1 MFETLFSRPDA
12 IQRHHNG
19 PLAVERA
26 AYLAQLAAQGTPRT
40 TLRIRAHYCL
50 RIARELEHWPQDH
63 QFTPTDI
70 DTMAVTWATQR
81 VASGQAGTPEN
92 PERQF
97 RCAAVAFLR
106 CLDRVH
112 RAPLVPPGRYADR
125 VEAFLDH
132 QRQHQWQSEA
142 TCRSGRWKVLSFLA
156 YLEEHSY
163 ELGQIN
169 ASHVDA
175 YFQHIAP
182 KLSRTSLGTV
192 AMGLRAWFRYCEA
205 HGWTKPGVAD
215 AILVPRLYRH
225 ASLPLGPTWD
235 QVSRMLEAASGH
247 EPVHLRNRA
256 ILLLL
261 AVYGLRS
268 GEVRRLQLDDINWH
282 HDSLHIR
289 RSKSGCL
296 ELFPLEPSVGNA
308 RARYLQ
314 GGRPQSPSR
323 LLFLTLRA
331 PYRALSEGT
340 LRHLVRRYLAI
351 VGLPAKGY
359 GPHGLRHA
367 CARHLLEAG
376 HSFKEVGDHLGHRSP
391 RSTSIYAKA
400 NLEALRLVAF
410 EHLGG
415 LT

>member
-19 PLAVERA
+19 PLAAERA

-70 DTMAVTWATQR
+70 NTMAIAWATQR
-81 VASGQAGTPEN
+81 TMSGQAGSAAN
-92 PERQF
+92 PECLF
-97 RCAAVAFLR
+97 RRTAVAFLR
-106 CLDRVH
+106 GLDRVH
-112 RAPLVPPGRYADR
+112 REPFVPPGRYTDR
-125 VEAFLDH
+125 IEAFLDH
-132 QRQHQWQSEA
+132 QRQHRWQSEA
-142 TCRSGRWKVLSFLA
+142 TCRSGRWKVASFLA
-156 YLEEHSY
+156 YLEEHNY

-182 KLSRTSLGTV
+182 RLSHTSLGTV

-205 HGWTKPGVAD
+205 HGWTQPGVAD
-215 AILVPRLYRH
+215 ALLVPRLYRH

-235 QVSRMLEAASGH
+235 QVSRMLEAAAGP

-282 HDSLHIR
+282 QDSLHIR

-296 ELFPLEPSVGNA
+296 ALFPLEPSVGNA
-308 RARYLQ
+308 LARYLQ
-314 GGRPQSPSR
+314 DGRPQSPNR

-331 PYRALSEGT
+331 PYRALSEGA
-340 LRHLVRRYLAI
+340 LRHLVRRYLAM

-400 NLEALRLVAF
+400 NLEALRRVAF

>member
-1 MFETLFSRPDA
+1 MFATLFSRPDA

-26 AYLAQLAAQGTPRT
+26 AYLAQLAAQGTPCT

-63 QFTPTDI
+63 QFTPTEI
-70 DTMAVTWATQR
+70 NTMAVTWATQR
-81 VASGQAGTPEN
+81 VASGQAGSAEN
-92 PERQF
+92 PACLF
-97 RCAAVAFLR
+97 RRTAVAFLR
-106 CLDRVH
+106 GLDRVY
-112 RAPLVPPGRYADR
+112 REPCVPPGRYTAR
-125 VEAFLDH
+125 VEAFLEH
-132 QRQHQWQSEA
+132 QRQHRWQSEA
-142 TCRSGRWKVLSFLA
+142 TCRSGRWKVVSFLA
-156 YLEEHSY
+156 YLEEHNY

-225 ASLPLGPTWD
+225 ASLPLGPTWE
-235 QVSRMLEAASGH
+235 QVSRMLEAASGP

-282 HDSLHIR
+282 QDSLHIR

-296 ELFPLEPSVGNA
+296 ALFPLEPSVGNA
-308 RARYLQ
+308 LARYLQ
-314 GGRPQSPSR
+314 SGRPQSPSR
-323 LLFLTLRA
+323 HLFLTLRA
-331 PYRALSEGT
+331 PYRALSEGA

-400 NLEALRLVAF
+400 NLEALRRVAF

>member
-40 TLRIRAHYCL
+40 TLRIRAPYCL
-50 RIARELEHWPQDH
+50 RIARELEHWPPDH
-63 QFTPTDI
+63 QFTLTEI
-70 DTMAVTWATQR
+70 NTMAVAWATQR
-81 VASGQAGTPEN
+81 TTSGQAGSAEN
-92 PERQF
+92 PECLF
-97 RCAAVAFLR
+97 RRTAVAFLR

-112 RAPLVPPGRYADR
+112 REPFVPPGRYTDR
-125 VEAFLDH
+125 IEAFLEH
-132 QRQHQWQSEA
+132 QRQHRWQSEA
-142 TCRSGRWKVLSFLA
+142 TCRSGRWKVVSFLA
-156 YLEEHSY
+156 YLEEHNY
-163 ELGQIN
+163 ELGRIN

-175 YFQHIAP
+175 YFQHIASR
-182 KLSRTSLGTV
+182 LSRTSLGTV

-235 QVSRMLEAASGH
+235 QVSRMLEAAAGP

-268 GEVRRLQLDDINWH
+268 GEVRRLQLDDIHWH
-282 HDSLHIR
+282 QDSLHIR

-308 RARYLQ
+308 LARYLQ
-314 GGRPQSPSR
+314 DGRPQSPSR

-331 PYRALSEGT
+331 PYRALSEGA
-340 LRHLVRRYLAI
+340 LRHLVRRYLAM

-391 RSTSIYAKA
+391 RSTSLYAKA
-400 NLEALRLVAF
+400 NLEALRRVAF